1 MKVLYAKQF
10 YKDIERI
17 SHNRE
22 LLKKLDDKITEIKQ
36 CNTLIEISQLKKL
49 EGYAVYYRIK
59 IGDYRLGV
67 KLAEETATF
76 LRFLHRKE
84 IYRYFP

>member
-1 MKVLYAKQF
+1 MKVLYAKKF

-22 LLKKLDDKITEIKQ
+22 LLKKLDDKITGIKQ

-59 IGDYRLGV
+59 VGDYRLGV
-67 KLAEETATF
+67 KLAEETVTF